1 LKRSTLPPDPIK
13 GWRLNLQHYINKY
26 IGVINM
32 NAHKYLKKYEHHFKD
47 ADEGMKEF
55 IISMLEDDDW
65 RDFTKKHLEEQNKKI
80 KAEMKK

>member
-1 LKRSTLPPDPIK
+1 
-13 GWRLNLQHYINKY
+13 
-26 IGVINM
+26 M
-32 NAHKYLKKYEHHFKD
+32 NAHKYLKKYEHLFKD